1 LTKRLLFAK
10 IITGNK
16 TKEKTMGRYVSGDF
30 DYKFAFGE
38 QGSNFVEVLENIVD
52 DANAN
57 NAEQVGSVIRY
68 IADVGEKVELIIEDK
83 EALVKQIE
91 EYIESFEEM
100 TDDDKKLWAKGH
112 LEKAD
117 GYWDKYM
124 MVQFLDH
131 IKENNTS
138 FSMNFH
144 VEY

>member
-1 LTKRLLFAK
+1 
-10 IITGNK
+10 
-16 TKEKTMGRYVSGDF
+16 MGRYVSGDF

-38 QGSNFVEVLENIVD
+38 QGSNFGEVLENIVD

-100 TDDDKKLWAKGH
+100 TDDDKELWANMQ
-112 LEKAD
+112 LEKSEEH
-117 GYWDKYM
+117 WDKYM

>member
-1 LTKRLLFAK
+1 
-10 IITGNK
+10 
-16 TKEKTMGRYVSGDF
+16 MGRYVSGDF

-38 QGSNFVEVLENIVD
+38 QGSNFGEVLENIVD

-83 EALVKQIE
+83 EALTKQIE

-100 TDDDKKLWAKGH
+100 TDDDKKLWSKGH

-124 MVQFLDH
+124 MVKFLDH
-131 IKENNTS
+131 IKENNTG
-138 FSMNFH
+138 FCMNFH